1 MGISIRGKIER
12 SRIQQASQ
20 FDIIHRGTL
29 QGISIQQ
36 VLKVY
41 SGGSPQSISFAA
53 PGSSVKNRICGE
65 CIDPKI
71 GKTSKH
77 CITRNMKLRLPTR
90 LIFYAALLLTGMLVG
105 VVVQRYMGLGNILR
119 SVGVA
124 FPTRTVLTGPNDLP
138 VMEIPKEHRGRM
150 RLFILAGQSN
160 MVGWSPIPEGV
171 RTDPRIYV
179 FGKDYRWRIAD
190 HPIEDASNQVDMVSE
205 NRLAGFGPGMDFAFG
220 SLERHPD
227 IVIGLIPCAKN
238 ASGIIQWQRDLSD
251 QSLYGSCLKR
261 ARAASPMGEVVG
273 ILFFQGETEAQDPVL
288 YPEPEPQPF
297 DWAHLFTT
305 FITDFRSDLHES
317 DLPVIFAQIGAD
329 PVSKDFPNW
338 KVVQDQQSSITLPWA
353 AMITTDD
360 LPLLDGIHFTVES
373 YRKIGR
379 RFADAYWDLV
389 EQAPVN

>member
-1 MGISIRGKIER
+1 MSGQKIIKPRPILLFLLFSIVFLVG
-12 SRIQQASQ
+12 
-20 FDIIHRGTL
+20 
-29 QGISIQQ
+29 
-36 VLKVY
+36 
-41 SGGSPQSISFAA
+41 
-53 PGSSVKNRICGE
+53 
-65 CIDPKI
+65 
-71 GKTSKH
+71 
-77 CITRNMKLRLPTR
+77 
-90 LIFYAALLLTGMLVG
+90 LLTGALIQKKIGVG
-105 VVVQRYMGLGNILR
+105 NVLRAVGIPYPTSVSLGAPYHL
-119 SVGVA
+119 S
-124 FPTRTVLTGPNDLP
+124 TV
-138 VMEIPKEHRGRM
+138 EIPQAHRGQM
-150 RLFILAGQSN
+150 SLFILAGQSN
-160 MVGWSPIPEGV
+160 MVGWSPIPEGE

-190 HPIEDASNQVDMVSE
+190 HPIEDAFNQVDVVSE

-261 ARAASPMGEVVG
+261 ARAASPMGEVAG

-297 DWAHLFTT
+297 DWARLFTA
-305 FITDFRSDLHES
+305 FITDFRSDLHEP

-338 KVVQDQQSSITLPWA
+338 KVVQDQQSSIALPRA

-360 LPLLDGIHFTVES
+360 LPLLDGIHFTADS

-379 RFADAYWDLV
+379 RFAEAYWDLV
-389 EQAPVN
+389 EQVPAN